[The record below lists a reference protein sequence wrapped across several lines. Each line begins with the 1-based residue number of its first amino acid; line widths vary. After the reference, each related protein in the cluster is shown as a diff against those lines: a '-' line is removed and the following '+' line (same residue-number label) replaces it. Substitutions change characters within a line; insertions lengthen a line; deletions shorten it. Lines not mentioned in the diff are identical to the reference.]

1 MKVIWCLESLSKRC
15 IFKIV
20 RLKAWVTG
28 KQGTKSPVRTDDRIN
43 VRPYALN
50 FSSYAKSIILE
61 KGGRVFRVLFMI
73 YSESGNL
80 DS

>member
-28 KQGTKSPVRTDDRIN
+28 KQGTKSPVPTDDRII
-43 VRPYALN
+43 V
-50 FSSYAKSIILE
+50 SSVHMHLTLIFPAMQNRLFLKREAGSLE
-61 KGGRVFRVLFMI
+61 SCL
-73 YSESGNL
+73 
-80 DS
+80 